1 MAKTKATT
9 LSSQAVPIKAVQVDH
24 QMDTVIEIK
33 GSTSTVT
40 VSLDKK
46 NEEGDQVMDSAAAVD
61 PKEEAL
67 SESAGT
73 EKGEEMQKCEDSQ
86 MDIVAGST
94 ATVTVTLEKNEEGA
108 SDEVQKETNGGEQ
121 MKKKPRKRKRKAP
134 SAVEDSPPKKTKVD
148 DGYRLYVGNL
158 NKSKTFDEV
167 KDSLANYFTTQSL
180 LVQDIRVDR
189 SKKYAFVDLA
199 SEVDLNKGLT
209 FHGEMMHDKPMKI
222 AKAKAPPKD
231 KAAPAPNDTLYLTNL
246 PRHIKEVDLKNVFE
260 TAVSVTLPL
269 CNGKARGFAF
279 VKFAAVEDAEK
290 ALKSSENATILKGDV
305 GINFSQI
312 HPNAEKKE
320 AAAPNN
326 TLFVTNLPLHI
337 KEVDLK
343 KMFGTAVRVNVPQC
357 KGKSKGFAFIKFAAV
372 EDAENALK
380 ASLKKKMFKGTV
392 GIQFGQIQAD
402 APKRKFQSKRLIVM
416 GLSKETTAETLKSA
430 FEGSLETR
438 IPVEKKTGVSKGF
451 GFVDFESEDNCKAVK
466 EAMQNREID
475 GCKVTVAYAEVCSL
489 PIGRPAGQG
498 PAKRK
503 RKRAKKSGAGKP
515 QEAVKEENKV

>member
-320 AAAPNN
+320 
-326 TLFVTNLPLHI
+326 V
-337 KEVDLK
+337 
-343 KMFGTAVRVNVPQC
+343 
-357 KGKSKGFAFIKFAAV
+357 
-372 EDAENALK
+372 
-380 ASLKKKMFKGTV
+380 
-392 GIQFGQIQAD
+392 
-402 APKRKFQSKRLIVM
+402 QSKRLIVM